1 MDWYNK
7 EKLIDQLIKHEG
19 MVLQVYKD
27 SLGIDTIGIGR
38 NLEDRGITDGELMH
52 MNMIREDIHEVG
64 ITEENARFLLQNDID
79 IVEKELWNAH
89 KCIDTLGDVRTRV
102 LLDMAFNMG
111 VPRLCK
117 FVKMWDAIHKSNFD
131 EASVQM
137 LDSRWAKQVKSRSIT
152 LSEAMRKGEF
162 DYGR

>member
-27 SLGIDTIGIGR
+27 SLGIDTISIGR

-89 KCIDTLGDVRTRV
+89 KCIDT
-102 LLDMAFNMG
+102 
-111 VPRLCK
+111 
-117 FVKMWDAIHKSNFD
+117 
-131 EASVQM
+131 
-137 LDSRWAKQVKSRSIT
+137 
-152 LSEAMRKGEF
+152 
-162 DYGR
+162 